1 MTRYKLLILALLCTR
16 IVAFADNNDFV
27 INNIRVNGLQRVE
40 IGTIYNYLPVKVGDE
55 VDDEK
60 LNQIISQLYKTGFF
74 SDVRLE
80 RQGNI
85 LIIDVQERPV
95 ITDLTITGAKIF
107 DHDTLIK
114 SLKENNLYEG
124 KIFDQSLLDQ
134 AVLALKSEYY
144 NRGLYSVKITSTVV
158 PLERNRVSIN
168 INIIEGDYA
177 KIASIL
183 FIGNKKFSENTL
195 RKQMFLSTGSLLSWW
210 YKDNQYSSDKLAGD
224 IEAVRAYYLN
234 QGYINFKINSVQVQL
249 TPDKQHVYITI
260 NLSEGSQYRVN
271 SVKVDGQLKN
281 VPKSELE
288 PLILIK
294 SGQIV
299 NQELINKIMV
309 MHLQMLIQY
318 RK

>member
-1 MTRYKLLILALLCTR
+1 MNRNILLIFVLLFSG
-16 IVAFADNNDFV
+16 IIAFADNDDFI
-27 INNIRVNGLQRVE
+27 INNIRVNGLQRIE
-40 IGTIYNYLPVKVGDE
+40 IGTIYSYLPVKVGDRI
-55 VDDEK
+55 DADK
-60 LNQIISQLYKTGFF
+60 LNQIITQLYKTGFF
-74 SDVRLE
+74 NDVRIE
-80 RQGNI
+80 HQGNI

-95 ITDLTITGAKIF
+95 ITDLTVTGAKIF
-107 DHDTLIK
+107 DHDALIK

-134 AVLALKSEYY
+134 AILALKAEYY
-144 NRGLYSVKITSTVV
+144 NRGLYSVNISSTIV

-168 INIIEGDYA
+168 INITEGDYA

-183 FIGNKKFSENTL
+183 FVGNTKFSENTL

-249 TPDKQHVYITI
+249 TPNKKDVYITI
-260 NLSEGSQYRVN
+260 NLYEGSQYLVN
-271 SVKVDGQLKN
+271 LVKIDGQLKN
-281 VPKSELE
+281 VPKSEIT
-288 PLILIK
+288 PLILLK

-299 NQELINKIMV
+299 NQELINQTIK
-309 MHLQMLIQY
+309 
-318 RK
+318 